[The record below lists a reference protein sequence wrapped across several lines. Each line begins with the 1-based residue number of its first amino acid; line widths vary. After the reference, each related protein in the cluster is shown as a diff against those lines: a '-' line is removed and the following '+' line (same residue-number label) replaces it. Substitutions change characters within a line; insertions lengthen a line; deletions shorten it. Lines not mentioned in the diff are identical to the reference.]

1 MALSTAPNSVDLVTS
16 RLARLRAMAASA
28 VVEVEHVYSD
38 SNAAHPV
45 AIGDMRALRSRKFDV
60 VKPVQCQEL
69 KAAIDAV
76 VMLV

>member
-1 MALSTAPNSVDLVTS
+1 MRVTAAP
-16 RLARLRAMAASA
+16 A

-38 SNAAHPV
+38 SNAAHHV
-45 AIGDMRALRSRKFDV
+45 AIGNMRALRSRKFGV

-76 VMLV
+76 VKLA